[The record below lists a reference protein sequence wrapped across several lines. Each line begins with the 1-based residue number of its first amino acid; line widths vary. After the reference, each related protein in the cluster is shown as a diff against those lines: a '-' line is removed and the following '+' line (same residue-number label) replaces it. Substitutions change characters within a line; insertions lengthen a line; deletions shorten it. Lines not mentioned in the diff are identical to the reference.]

1 MADDSICKRCAL
13 LFDHGDPNQPSC
25 MWSLSPSQDNT
36 CSEFFPCTTVIDLGI
51 EFGQPSAAPVCV
63 RPMSDND
70 RCGSDWAENGAQAP
84 GQMSNNPQN
93 GES

>member
-51 EFGQPSAAPVCV
+51 EFVQPSAEIRAALGPQAEEKTCL
-63 RPMSDND
+63 
-70 RCGSDWAENGAQAP
+70 GS
-84 GQMSNNPQN
+84 
-93 GES
+93 